1 MKYVGDLITDV
12 RRDSRNADVPT
23 STQEV
28 GIVTNDFLRYINFA
42 QEKCQAVA
50 ISFKSTKFNT
60 VKEISLVSGTQEY
73 AIPDRVYLDE
83 HILNMEYSNSGLARD
98 YYEIREKALT
108 YRNDQPGTPYYYI
121 RKGASFLLC
130 PIYNSSGAKVR
141 VTYDRAVDTLD
152 LRRGTIAS
160 HTASSSALT
169 ALALSTTGDDT
180 DAMALAQYLCVND
193 AFGNVTMYNIPI
205 TGYDS
210 TTGVVT
216 IKDGSFTFTDGETI
230 ADGSYVTIGQ
240 YTTTHCKLNA
250 LCERYLAQYGEY
262 KIFRRDSSS
271 DQQEAKNDMKET
283 LKEIALSYQETP
295 RDECEIQIDN
305 KELMV
310 GVW

>member
-1 MKYVGDLITDV
+1 MKYVGDLITEV
-12 RRDSRNADVPT
+12 RRDTRNSDIPT
-23 STQEV
+23 STEEV

-42 QEKCQAVA
+42 QEKCQSVA
-50 ISFKSTKFNT
+50 ISFKSTKFQN
-60 VKEISLVSGTQEY
+60 VVEISLVSGTQQY
-73 AIPDRVYLDE
+73 TIPDRVYLEE

-98 YYEIREKALT
+98 YYEIREKAT
-108 YRNDQPGTPYYYI
+108 SYRNDQSGTPYYYI
-121 RKGASFLLC
+121 RRGSSFLLC

-141 VTYDRAVDTLD
+141 VTYDRAVDSLD
-152 LRRGTIAS
+152 TRRGTILS
-160 HTASSSALT
+160 HTASATALT
-169 ALALSTTGDDT
+169 ALSLSTTGDDT

-210 TTGVVT
+210 TTGVVS
-216 IKDGSFTFTDGETI
+216 ILGGSFTFTAGESVT
-230 ADGSYVTIGQ
+230 DGSYVTIGQ

-250 LCERYLAQYGEY
+250 LCERYLAQYAEY

-283 LKEIALSYQETP
+283 LKEIGLSYQETP
-295 RDECEIQIDN
+295 RDEAEIQIDN
-305 KELMV
+305 RDLMV